1 MSKAKIS
8 KGSLVRL
15 NITKCFTVKQ
25 GGLLRFPLTN
35 HYHDEEGLVQTYRP
49 TTAKE
54 QQAWYNSRAS
64 KGINSAGESPLAP
77 QGTPMMLHRDRVYV
91 VLRARAAVCL
101 GWGNKTGGLTKVFCS
116 VTGQE
121 TYVKRELI
129 EPFVVK
135 ARKSLHLS
143 VCN

>member
-15 NITKCFTVKQ
+15 NIAKCFTVKQ
-25 GGLLRFPLTN
+25 GGLRRFPLTN
-35 HYHDEEGLVQTYRP
+35 HYHDEEGLVQTFRP

-54 QQAWYNSRAS
+54 QQAWYNSPAS
-64 KGINSAGESPLAP
+64 KGINSAGESKLPP
-77 QGTPMMLHRDRVYV
+77 QATSVMLHRDRVYI
-91 VLRARAAVCL
+91 VLRARAAVRL
-101 GWGNKTGGLTKVFCS
+101 GWGNKTGGLTKIFCS

-129 EPFVVK
+129 EPV
-135 ARKSLHLS
+135 A
-143 VCN
+143 